1 MNSVNM
7 GENSEQQTYSPSHII
22 IIIITIIKP
31 NLSLM
36 QIHLMPKVVSDLL
49 PNV

>member
-7 GENSEQQTYSPSHII
+7 GENSEQQTYSPSH
-22 IIIITIIKP
+22 IIITIIKP